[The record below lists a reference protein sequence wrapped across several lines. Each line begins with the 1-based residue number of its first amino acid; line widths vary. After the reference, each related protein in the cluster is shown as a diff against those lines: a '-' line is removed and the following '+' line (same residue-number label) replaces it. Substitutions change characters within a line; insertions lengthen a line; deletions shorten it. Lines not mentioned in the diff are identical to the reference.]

1 MTVVCER
8 CERAWQDGA
17 GRRFAIGRA
26 ALALA
31 ECDAEWIDPE
41 THRTTRDISKRTR
54 RFVWRRDG
62 GRCCVPGCRSAR
74 HLDLHHI
81 VPRAEGGGHEPENL
95 TLLCS
100 GHHRAL
106 HDGKLSITGRAP
118 KLEVRRAW
126 PPSEPSPAPDA
137 WSDVVSALTHLG
149 YSPKEARA
157 AVAAAAAHMGAS
169 AGVELV
175 VLIREA
181 LRCCGKSGS

>member
-1 MTVVCER
+1 MPSASIRRPGAPFATSR
-8 CERAWQDGA
+8 SARAGW
-17 GRRFAIGRA
+17 
-26 ALALA
+26 
-31 ECDAEWIDPE
+31 C
-41 THRTTRDISKRTR
+41 
-54 RFVWRRDG
+54 G

-74 HLDLHHI
+74 HLELHHV
-81 VPRAEGGGHEPENL
+81 VPRARGGGHEPENL

-126 PPSEPSPAPDA
+126 HSEPSLAVTESADA
-137 WSDVVSALTHLG
+137 VSALTNLG

-157 AVAAAAAHMGAS
+157 AVAAAGTHVGAG
-169 AGVELV
+169 AELV

-181 LRCCGKSGS
+181 LR